1 MKRYGIVVAMW
12 LCGAGV
18 CLAQQGPGG
27 ELQGFYQRMQT
38 FKMRSGGDVFSNV
51 DNATNGGGFGFLY
64 NVTEKFSIYQQTGFL
79 GGAED
84 SGYKMRM
91 ITEFQGVQLTK
102 RTNAIDFYAKGG
114 VGFNR
119 YVIENLNVW
128 YKMAFQYGGGAEI
141 KVGNGMYLI
150 LEATRVSMG
159 VPEFYLTDDRS
170 KWCNTF
176 LLNSGIA
183 IRF

>member
-27 ELQGFYQRMQT
+27 EMQLFYQRIQT
-38 FKMRSGGDVFSNV
+38 FKMRSGGPIFADY
-51 DNATNGGGFGFLY
+51 DKATNGLGFGFVY
-64 NVTEKFSIYQQTGFL
+64 NITEKFAMFQQTGFFS
-79 GGAED
+79 GVED

-102 RTNAIDFYAKGG
+102 RTGAIDFYVKGG
-114 VGFNR
+114 VGFAR
-119 YVIENLNVW
+119 YVIENGVS
-128 YKMAFQYGGGAEI
+128 YSVAFQYGVGTEI
-141 KVGNGMYLI
+141 KIGRGLYLVV
-150 LEATRVSMG
+150 EATRLSMG
-159 VPEFYLTDDRS
+159 VPELYYTEDRS

-176 LLNSGIA
+176 LLTSGIA